1 MSLATA
7 FTDLVGCTIPI
18 QQAGMGG
25 VSTPGLAAAVSEA
38 GGLGMLTAS
47 ADDALDDDLA
57 GQASGAGQPVL
68 IPRFAVVPPS
78 RTTRGHI
85 DAMALYA
92 GESVGAV
99 TAIPAAG
106 DVVFEIAADAEQLLY
121 HRHDRGAR
129 PDHLAVKRSGRM

>member
-25 VSTPGLAAAVSEA
+25 VSTPDLAAAVSEA

-47 ADDALDDDLA
+47 ADDALADDLA
-57 GQASGAGQPVL
+57 GQASGAGQ
-68 IPRFAVVPPS
+68 
-78 RTTRGHI
+78 
-85 DAMALYA
+85 
-92 GESVGAV
+92 SVGAV

-106 DVVFEIAADAEQLLY
+106 DVVREIAADAEQLLY

-129 PDHLAVKRSGRM
+129 PDHLPVKRSGRM